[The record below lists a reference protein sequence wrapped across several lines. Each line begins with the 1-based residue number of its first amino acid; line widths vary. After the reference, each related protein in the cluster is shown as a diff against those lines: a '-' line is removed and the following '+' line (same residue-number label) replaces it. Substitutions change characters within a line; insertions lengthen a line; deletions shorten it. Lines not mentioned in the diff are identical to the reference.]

1 MIQSQPPQPPHK
13 SHKFFKSNIP
23 LALVHGFIRK
33 ISHKIPNTHAHLI
46 DFNAYKKAVYCADS
60 DSPSLLAQF
69 CSELLPFYC
78 KEKQVFLTRK
88 MSYNNMNT
96 ILRQVCRHC
105 AIECKSERK
114 YDKSKTQIVYHIVL
128 DKDDN
133 EADKADADDTADKAD
148 EPPI

>member
-1 MIQSQPPQPPHK
+1 
-13 SHKFFKSNIP
+13 
-23 LALVHGFIRK
+23 
-33 ISHKIPNTHAHLI
+33 
-46 DFNAYKKAVYCADS
+46 
-60 DSPSLLAQF
+60 
-69 CSELLPFYC
+69 
-78 KEKQVFLTRK
+78 

-96 ILRQVCRHC
+96 ILRQVCRRC

>member
-1 MIQSQPPQPPHK
+1 MFQPDLPQSHK
-13 SHKFFKSNIP
+13 SHKFFKTVIP
-23 LALVHGFIRK
+23 IELIHGFIRK
-33 ISHKIPNTHAHLI
+33 ISYKIPNTHAHLI
-46 DFNAYKKAVYCADS
+46 DMNAYKKAVYCSESQTA
-60 DSPSLLAQF
+60 SLLAQF

-114 YDKSKTQIVYHIVL
+114 YDKSKTQIVYRIVL